1 VPGSNLVVDG
11 SFGLATV
18 AAVKEFQQANGLY
31 ADGEVGPQTAAAIEQ
46 ALAAAYFDAARPLVA
61 GNGGADMVGA
71 SALACSGDW
80 DRS

>member
-1 VPGSNLVVDG
+1 MPGSNLVVDG

-46 ALAAAYFDAARPLVA
+46 ALAAA
-61 GNGGADMVGA
+61 
-71 SALACSGDW
+71 
-80 DRS
+80 